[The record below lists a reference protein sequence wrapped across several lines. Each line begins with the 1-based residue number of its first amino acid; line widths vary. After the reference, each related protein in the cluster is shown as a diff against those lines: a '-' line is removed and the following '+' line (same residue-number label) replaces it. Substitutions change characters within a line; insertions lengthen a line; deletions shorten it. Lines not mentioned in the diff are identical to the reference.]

1 MGDWVKG
8 SALGLRWTLGVDAL
22 VGLVWV
28 QFRRLRSED
37 VFPAGHC
44 QAEPWPS
51 CAVGRS
57 GITGCLPYSFYE
69 YVEPFLCPQ
78 RASHMSFSATCL
90 FIFLSLGILPKAQ
103 RKCQAASGP
112 RRDVRTFG
120 RLTGEVAGLPP
131 RCVLESWLTTPR
143 VHPTQTGSSRP
154 ELEAHCPWQRGPGTP
169 PGHTS
174 FQSESHFLT

>member
-8 SALGLRWTLGVDAL
+8 SALGLRWTLSVDAL

-57 GITGCLPYSFYE
+57 GITGCLPHSFYE

-112 RRDVRTFG
+112 REGCENLRPPYGGSGGPPTSVCP
-120 RLTGEVAGLPP
+120 GELAD
-131 RCVLESWLTTPR
+131 
-143 VHPTQTGSSRP
+143 
-154 ELEAHCPWQRGPGTP
+154 
-169 PGHTS
+169 HTS
-174 FQSESHFLT
+174 GPPHTDRLQPAGAGGPLPLAAGAGDPSWRHVFSK